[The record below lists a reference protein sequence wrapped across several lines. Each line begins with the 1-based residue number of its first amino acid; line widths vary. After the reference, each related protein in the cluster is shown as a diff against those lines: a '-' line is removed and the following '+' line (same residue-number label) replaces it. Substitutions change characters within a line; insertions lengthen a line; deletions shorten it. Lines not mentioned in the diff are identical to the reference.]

1 MIRIVRLSFKE
12 ENEQDFLELFQQR
25 KELIKDFPGCSSL
38 SLLKD
43 KNKEAVYYTYS
54 IWNHEDNLEAYRDS
68 ELFQDTWKDV
78 KKWFKEPAQAFSADT
93 IIDV

>member
-12 ENEQDFLELFQQR
+12 EFEQDFLTLFEQR
-25 KELIKDFPGCSSL
+25 KERIRFFPGCKSL

-43 KNKEAVYYTYS
+43 KNYDGVYYTYS
-54 IWNHEDNLEAYRDS
+54 IWEHEQHLENYRES
-68 ELFQDTWKDV
+68 ELFQDTWTDV

-93 IIDV
+93 ILDL